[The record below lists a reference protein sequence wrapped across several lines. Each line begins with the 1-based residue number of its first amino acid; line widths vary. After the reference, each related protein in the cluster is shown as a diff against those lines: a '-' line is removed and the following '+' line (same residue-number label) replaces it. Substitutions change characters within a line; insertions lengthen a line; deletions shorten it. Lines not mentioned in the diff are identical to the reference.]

1 MKKVG
6 IAEAKNTLS
15 ALLDG
20 VKHGVPVLIVD
31 RGKPVARLDAVGG
44 DTGSGDGRLTRL
56 VRAGIARPGRMA
68 LPKNFLKAKLPRA
81 KGDAVAALLE
91 ERREGR

>member
-6 IAEAKNTLS
+6 ITEAKNRLS

-20 VKHGVPVLIVD
+20 VKNGVPVLIVD
-31 RGKPVARLDAVGG
+31 RGKPVARLDAVAG
-44 DTGSGDGRLTRL
+44 DTGVPDGRLQRL
-56 VRAGIARPGRMA
+56 VRAGIARPATGT
-68 LPKNFLKAKLPRA
+68 LPKTFLNAKLPRV
-81 KGDAVAALLE
+81 KSNAVAALLE